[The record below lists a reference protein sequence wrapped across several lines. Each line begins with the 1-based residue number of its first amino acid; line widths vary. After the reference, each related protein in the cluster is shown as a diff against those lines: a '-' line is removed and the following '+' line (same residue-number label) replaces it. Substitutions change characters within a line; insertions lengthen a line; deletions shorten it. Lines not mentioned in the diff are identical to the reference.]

1 MDSKSELL
9 DQTFMEKQDPSKD
22 VLMKDFRCIDFK
34 VNSEETST
42 DLMSPTLC
50 QSMFSHRNSTQLTIK
65 DGKLGMPERRT
76 NGALAKSVTAVVI
89 MIVITIFLVPIIIYH
104 TMKSDPL
111 PESNSILIGDVNVS
125 MVNYCVLV
133 SFLCT

>member
-22 VLMKDFRCIDFK
+22 VLMKDFRCIDSK

-42 DLMSPTLC
+42 DLMNPTLC
-50 QSMFSHRNSTQLTIK
+50 QSMFSRRNSTQLTIK
-65 DGKLGMPERRT
+65 DGNLGIPEQRSKIT
-76 NGALAKSVTAVVI
+76 LAKSVTAVVI
-89 MIVITIFLVPIIIYH
+89 MIVITIFLVPIVIYH
-104 TMKSDPL
+104 TLKSDPL
-111 PESNSILIGDVNVS
+111 PESNSVLIGDVNVS